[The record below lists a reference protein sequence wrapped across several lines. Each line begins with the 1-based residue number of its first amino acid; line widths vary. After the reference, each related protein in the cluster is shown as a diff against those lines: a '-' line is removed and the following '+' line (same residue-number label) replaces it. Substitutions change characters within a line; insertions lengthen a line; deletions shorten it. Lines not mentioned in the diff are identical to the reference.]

1 MIRWILISAAGLSLL
16 AGCARYEA
24 RPITAT
30 ESAAALRGRTLDDA
44 TLAQAGA
51 RLDDA
56 RLFSFVNTD
65 IRLDDGLTVDE
76 AFLAALAHSPRLETL
91 RALVREREGLIVHAG
106 ALPPVSWDGMT
117 VNDAGRW
124 QGETNA
130 KVDLFSLMDL
140 FKRPARRARAGA
152 EHEVARLQVLDA
164 ELGLYFDLDAGLA
177 ELAVMRAYRQ
187 DIAALLQQLNTDI
200 GHRAEL
206 AARMGRI
213 AQSDLAGITVSRV
226 RLETRS
232 QTLNTRIAR
241 AEEDLLKTIGLAPE
255 AALEFQT
262 PTAVDPDAW
271 SLADEG
277 RLGDIALARRI
288 DLQLALAE
296 YQVREQQLRL
306 AVLEQ
311 YPDVAVGPA
320 LNFSSMQTLLGG
332 AWRVELPVFYQNQ
345 GAIQAAQA
353 GRDAAAA
360 MLDET
365 VLDAAHEIREALRW
379 MEHYRAQRARL
390 IQEELPS
397 LRSRYDAAMARLA
410 LDPTTVPPAMDAFRE
425 LAERTLEIREYE
437 LEWTRASQRL
447 ARAVA
452 MPLRAVH
459 TSEKVKRNE

>member
-1 MIRWILISAAGLSLL
+1 MIRWMLISAAGLSLL

-24 RPITAT
+24 RPITVS
-30 ESAAALRGRTLDDA
+30 ESAAALHARTLDDA

-56 RLFSFVNTD
+56 RLFAFVNTD
-65 IRLDDGLTVDE
+65 VRLDDGLTADE

-106 ALPPVSWDGMT
+106 ALPPLSWDGMT

-140 FKRPARRARAGA
+140 FKRPARRDKADA

-164 ELGLYFDLDAGLA
+164 ELGLYFDLDAGIA
-177 ELAVMRAYRQ
+177 ELAVLRDYER
-187 DIAALLQQLNTDI
+187 DISALLQQLQTDI

-213 AQSDLAGITVSRV
+213 AQSDLAAVAVSRV
-226 RLETRS
+226 RLETRAR
-232 QTLNTRIAR
+232 TLRTQIAR
-241 AEEDLLKTIGLAPE
+241 KEEDLLKAIGLAPN
-255 AALEFQT
+255 AAVAFQ
-262 PTAVDPDAW
+262 PSTAAGPAAW
-271 SLADEG
+271 SLADEE
-277 RLGDIALARRI
+277 RLGDVALARRI

-306 AVLEQ
+306 SVLEQ
-311 YPDVAVGPA
+311 YPDVALGPA

-345 GAIQAAQA
+345 GAIQAARA
-353 GRDAAAA
+353 GRDTAAAA
-360 MLDET
+360 LDET
-365 VLDAAHEIREALRW
+365 VLAAVHEIREALRW
-379 MEHYRAQRARL
+379 MDHYREQREKL
-390 IQEELPS
+390 ILEELPP
-397 LRSRYDAAMARLA
+397 LRSRYEAATARLA
-410 LDPTTVPPAMDAFRE
+410 LDPMATMQAMDAFRE
-425 LAERTLEIREYE
+425 VAERSLEVREYE
-437 LEWTRASQRL
+437 LEWTRAAQRL

-452 MPLRAVH
+452 IPLRAIH
-459 TSEKVKRNE
+459 TPEKVKRNE